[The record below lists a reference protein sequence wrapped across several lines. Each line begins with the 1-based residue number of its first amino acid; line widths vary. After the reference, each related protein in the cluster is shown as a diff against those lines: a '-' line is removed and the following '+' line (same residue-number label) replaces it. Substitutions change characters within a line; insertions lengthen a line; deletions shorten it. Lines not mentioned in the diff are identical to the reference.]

1 MTTNETPYRPQV
13 GDRVQVLDDGMILMD
28 WGQGKGPY
36 FVKFKDDCYWMPSE
50 EFQLISRADGVP
62 VETNA
67 REKMQ
72 QEHAAEVAQLQKDN
86 EEMRIEASDLSC
98 DLSISRKE
106 HAAEVA
112 ELKRDLEIARNERN
126 QARLNEQKKWSDVVK
141 SMQDEVDE
149 LRKQLAEK
157 TAECEKLSLHAA
169 GFPDKP
175 DWVGQHLQSW
185 IKNKDALVAAA
196 NKMAGEELDRR
207 FKTDDVVT
215 DLRQRLERA
224 VQIATESREIF
235 RKIHSYLGWDESVL
249 IGDTLKRINAFLAAE
264 SQRTTDGEVDK

>member
-72 QEHAAEVAQLQKDN
+72 QE
-86 EEMRIEASDLSC
+86 R
-98 DLSISRKE
+98 
-106 HAAEVA
+106 AAEVA

-149 LRKQLAEK
+149 LRRQLAEK
-157 TAECEKLSLHAA
+157 TAECERAHYDYNGVTTLAAHGLELRRKQAEDLS
-169 GFPDKP
+169 
-175 DWVGQHLQSW
+175 QR
-185 IKNKDALVAAA
+185 
-196 NKMAGEELDRR
+196 LDR
-207 FKTDDVVT
+207 
-215 DLRQRLERA
+215 A
-224 VQIATESREIF
+224 VEIATESREFISD
-235 RKIHSYLGWDESVL
+235 IVPGCSAGHDILSS
-249 IGDTLKRINAFLAAE
+249 LKQRIDAFLAAE
-264 SQRTTDGEVDK
+264 SQRTTDGK